1 MLRRKKFLFNINQL
15 GFTYVEAIISIS
27 LTLVAA
33 GAITFGVGKAVRTYK
48 SIYLKERALEELI
61 KYTEEYR
68 MMVAY
73 GEKPLPGKQP
83 RNGHKVNIYNPYQEQ
98 RGLGAS
104 FGETVQIIE
113 GTMFHIIT
121 DKSNETSGDQS
132 GYFNIKTWIE
142 WEDPYVGNTAY
153 KHLAF
158 EVDQAVLMK

>member
-1 MLRRKKFLFNINQL
+1 MLQRKKFLFNINQL

-73 GEKPLPGKQP
+73 GEKPLHGKQP
-83 RNGHKVNIYNPYQEQ
+83 
-98 RGLGAS
+98 
-104 FGETVQIIE
+104 
-113 GTMFHIIT
+113 
-121 DKSNETSGDQS
+121 
-132 GYFNIKTWIE
+132 
-142 WEDPYVGNTAY
+142 
-153 KHLAF
+153 
-158 EVDQAVLMK
+158 